1 MGSKMAN
8 LESDEELYKA
18 LRTLAMGASI
28 EEMGKDGEGNTKI
41 FKRKLPPNFEAIR
54 YIYEN
59 KKPKKVSIAYGLR
72 NEEVIENGNSKT
84 A

>member
-1 MGSKMAN
+1 MAN

-18 LRTLAMGASI
+18 LRTLALGASI
-28 EEMGKDGEGNTKI
+28 EEMGKDQDGKAKI

-72 NEEVIENGNSKT
+72 NEEGIENGNSKT

>member
-1 MGSKMAN
+1 MAN

-28 EEMGKDGEGNTKI
+28 EEVGKDQDGKAKI
-41 FKRKLPPNFEAIR
+41 FKRKLPPNFEAIK

-59 KKPKKVSIAYGLR
+59 KKPKKISMAYGEAL
-72 NEEVIENGNSKT
+72 INGNS
-84 A
+84 

>member
-1 MGSKMAN
+1 MAN

-18 LRTLAMGASI
+18 LRTLALGASI
-28 EEMGKDGEGNTKI
+28 EEMGKDQDGKAKI
-41 FKRKLPPNFEAIR
+41 FKRKLPPNFEAIK

-59 KKPKKVSIAYGLR
+59 KKPKKVSINYGLR
-72 NEEVIENGNSKT
+72 NEEGIENGNSKT

>member
-1 MGSKMAN
+1 MAN

-28 EEMGKDGEGNTKI
+28 EEMGKDQDGKAKI

-59 KKPKKVSIAYGLR
+59 KKPKKISIAYGLR
-72 NEEVIENGNSKT
+72 DNEGIENGNSKT

>member
-1 MGSKMAN
+1 MAN

-28 EEMGKDGEGNTKI
+28 EEVGKDQDGKAKI

-72 NEEVIENGNSKT
+72 NEEGIENGNSKT

>member
-1 MGSKMAN
+1 MAN

-28 EEMGKDGEGNTKI
+28 EEVGKDQDGKAKI

-72 NEEVIENGNSKT
+72 NEEGTENGNSKT